1 MTAVLA
7 QFARAEK
14 IDLKLQLMI
23 VPSVDLRWD
32 IASEP
37 DRSES
42 LKRYPSV
49 STYANVPWGPRQ
61 RMTWFMDH
69 WLGTDQGEP
78 VCPTLSRIFLLILVL
93 LPSLP

>member
-37 DRSES
+37 IRSES
-42 LKRYPSV
+42 LKKYPSV
-49 STYANVPWGPRQ
+49 TEFANVPWAPRQ
-61 RMTWFMDH
+61 RMAWFMDH
-69 WLGTDQGEP
+69 WLGTDQGEF
-78 VCPTLSRIFLLILVL
+78 VCLALNGSIF
-93 LPSLP
+93 